1 MPVLVPPKKKTKST
15 PVEDPK
21 VKQEKQDQ
29 AKFLQKPTK
38 IVKPKE
44 PVVPIVKPLQKT
56 LTLTDTDKVKV
67 RLMRAQKIS
76 FDDIVNKL
84 GVNPEPVAK
93 FIYDLQMQQDGGID
107 WKPWETKEDKI
118 KQLHYVGF
126 TATEIGDK
134 LRIPKEAVKSLI
146 MKYYV
151 HSDFGK
157 NKRPDHKKASTD
169 VQDDTA
175 KFYHFLMNNFS

>member
-1 MPVLVPPKKKTKST
+1 MPVLAPPKKKTKST

-21 VKQEKQDQ
+21 AKQEKQDQ
-29 AKFLQKPTK
+29 AKSLQKPTK

-44 PVVPIVKPLQKT
+44 PVVPIAKPLQKT

-107 WKPWETKEDKI
+107 WKP
-118 KQLHYVGF
+118 
-126 TATEIGDK
+126 
-134 LRIPKEAVKSLI
+134 
-146 MKYYV
+146 
-151 HSDFGK
+151 
-157 NKRPDHKKASTD
+157 
-169 VQDDTA
+169 
-175 KFYHFLMNNFS
+175 